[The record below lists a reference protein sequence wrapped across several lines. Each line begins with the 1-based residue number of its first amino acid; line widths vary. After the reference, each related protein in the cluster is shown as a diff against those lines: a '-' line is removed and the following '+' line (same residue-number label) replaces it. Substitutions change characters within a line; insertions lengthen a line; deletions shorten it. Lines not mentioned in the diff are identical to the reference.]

1 MAEIRPAVK
10 CPVVKCPIVRRPAMR
25 QAGCSAALHPRRFGR
40 VRMQIGLQCPCCLA
54 CVGVTG
60 LFLGAQRFDTARGRW
75 YHAPS
80 VRRKQRHFKDVS
92 SAMLMSLSAINKKSK
107 KEMPD

>member
-1 MAEIRPAVK
+1 M
-10 CPVVKCPIVRRPAMR
+10 PV
-25 QAGCSAALHPRRFGR
+25 LFG
-40 VRMQIGLQCPCCLA
+40 LC
-54 CVGVTG
+54 GVTG

-92 SAMLMSLSAINKKSK
+92 SAMLMSLFVINKKSK